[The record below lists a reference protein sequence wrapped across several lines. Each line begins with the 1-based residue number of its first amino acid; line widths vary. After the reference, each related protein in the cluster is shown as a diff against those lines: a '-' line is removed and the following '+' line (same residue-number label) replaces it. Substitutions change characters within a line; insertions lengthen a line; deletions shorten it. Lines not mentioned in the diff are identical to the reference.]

1 MIKTFLLSLY
11 EEAVRVSKPK
21 HCLPKYFASFDK
33 NQRVCIL
40 GAGKAAADMAVEAYN
55 YFGDNAYGLVVT
67 RYGYEN
73 TESTGNIDVRL
84 AAHPVPDENSVEGAK
99 ALLSL
104 ASKVAP
110 SENAIFLISG
120 GGSSLACAPPEGI
133 SLDEKLALHKFLL
146 RSGASIEEMNTVR
159 KHVSVIKGGRL
170 AAASRGI
177 NTSLVI
183 SDVVGDDPAFIAS
196 GLTVQDTTRPEDAI
210 AILDR
215 YGFSEASSIRDHL
228 NQALPLPKVSG
239 DFTLV
244 ANAQSAI
251 DAAVKK
257 AKTAGWDTEII
268 SYTERGEAQTVAK
281 RHAEIALEYKKKGK
295 PILLFSGGELT
306 VTLGDSEGE
315 GGPNQEYLMAL
326 ANALEGE
333 PGISALA
340 ADTDGVDGSKDVA
353 GAFIDEGTLAKAFNK
368 GLDVNVLLDEHNSF
382 GFFDALDAHIEIG
395 PTRTNVN
402 DFRVISIST

>member
-73 TESTGNIDVRL
+73 TQPTGNIEVRL

-104 ASKVAP
+104 ASKVEP
-110 SENAIFLISG
+110 SENVIFLISG

-133 SLDEKLALHKFLL
+133 SLDEKLTLHKFLL

-239 DFTLV
+239 DYTLV

-257 AKTAGWDTEII
+257 AKAAGWDTEII

-281 RHAEIALEYKKKGK
+281 RHAKIALEYKKKGK

-326 ANALEGE
+326 AHALDGE

-368 GLDVNVLLDEHNSF
+368 GLDVNVLLDKHNSF

>member
-1 MIKTFLLSLY
+1 MNRSFLLSLY
-11 EEAVRVSKPK
+11 EEAVRVSKPRY
-21 HCLPKYFASFDK
+21 CLPEHFSSFARNK
-33 NQRVCIL
+33 RVCIL
-40 GAGKAAADMAVEAYN
+40 GAGKAAADMAVEAYK

-73 TESTGNIDVRL
+73 TEPTGNIEVRL

-104 ASKVAP
+104 ASKVKS
-110 SENAIFLISG
+110 SEDVIFLISG
-120 GGSSLACAPPEGI
+120 GGSSLACAPPHGI

-170 AAASRGI
+170 AAASKGK

-196 GLTVQDTTRPEDAI
+196 GLTVQDTTKPEDAI
-210 AILDR
+210 AILDKYDFCNESR
-215 YGFSEASSIRDHL
+215 IRDYL
-228 NQALPLPKVSG
+228 NHALPLPKVSG
-239 DFTLV
+239 GYTLV

-251 DAAVKK
+251 DAAVGK
-257 AKTAGWDTEII
+257 AKAAGWDTEII
-268 SYTERGEAQTVAK
+268 SYTEKGEAQTVAK
-281 RHAEIALEYKKKGK
+281 RHAQIAREYKKKGK
-295 PILLFSGGELT
+295 PILLLSGGELT
-306 VTLGDSEGE
+306 VTLGDSKGE

-326 ANALEGE
+326 ARELGGE

-353 GAFIDEGTLAKAFNK
+353 GGYIDEHTLAEAEKK
-368 GLDVNVLLDEHNSF
+368 GLEVDALLKEHNSF
-382 GFFDALDAHIEIG
+382 SFFDVLDAHIAIG

-402 DFRVISIST
+402 DFRVISVST

>member
-1 MIKTFLLSLY
+1 MSKTFLLSLY
-11 EEAVRVSKPK
+11 EEAVRVSKPR
-21 HCLPKYFASFDK
+21 HCLPDYFSSFDR

-73 TESTGNIDVRL
+73 TQPTGNIEVRL
-84 AAHPVPDENSVEGAK
+84 AAHPVPDEQSVEGAK

-104 ASKVAP
+104 ASKVEP
-110 SENAIFLISG
+110 SENVIFLISG
-120 GGSSLACAPPEGI
+120 GGSALACAPPEGI

-170 AAASRGI
+170 AAASKGK

-196 GLTVQDTTRPEDAI
+196 GLTVQDNTKPEDAL
-210 AILDR
+210 AILDK
-215 YGFSEASSIRDHL
+215 YGFSEASCIRNYL

-239 DFTLV
+239 DYKLV

-251 DAAVKK
+251 DAAVEK
-257 AKTAGWDTEII
+257 AKAAGWDTEVI
-268 SYTERGEAQTVAK
+268 SYTERGEAQTVAE
-281 RHAEIALEYKKKGK
+281 RHAEVALEYKKRGK
-295 PILLFSGGELT
+295 PVLLFSGGELT
-306 VTLGDSEGE
+306 VTLGNSQGE

-326 ANALEGE
+326 ARALNGE
-333 PGISALA
+333 VGISALA

-353 GAFIDEGTLAKAFNK
+353 GGYIDENTLAMALQEK
-368 GLDVNVLLDEHNSF
+368 LDIDELLKEHDSF
-382 GFFDALDAHIEIG
+382 GFFNRLKSHIEIG

-402 DFRVISIST
+402 DFRVISVLS